1 MTDAE
6 LAEVLN
12 IPEEAVKRLDPAL
25 PFAPGGGVAGVAC
38 VASESAPLEGVSHV
52 SLSHVSHPRCR
63 TGRGRGI
70 AQNAR
75 PAASRRRS
83 HRGIAQKCAPG

>member
-25 PFAPGGGVAGVAC
+25 PFAPGGGSQV
-38 VASESAPLEGVSHV
+38 
-52 SLSHVSHPRCR
+52 SHVSHPR
-63 TGRGRGI
+63 
-70 AQNAR
+70 AR
-75 PAASRRRS
+75 PWRGCRRCRMCRI
-83 HRGIAQKCAPG
+83 RGVALAEAEKVIDGLGKR

>member
-52 SLSHVSHPRCR
+52 SHPRCR

-83 HRGIAQKCAPG
+83 H

>member
-12 IPEEAVKRLDPAL
+12 IPEEAVKSLDPAL

-38 VASESAPLEGVSHV
+38 VASESAPLEGGVACIACVASEVSH
-52 SLSHVSHPRCR
+52 
-63 TGRGRGI
+63 
-70 AQNAR
+70 
-75 PAASRRRS
+75 
-83 HRGIAQKCAPG
+83 